1 MHTLSHVY
9 IYAHTHC
16 CMYGTC
22 KTCSECAKV
31 NNYDEISTIKYN
43 IQKDL
48 LSAFNAWH
56 QSEESSI
63 HTPHFHMQCMPTSH
77 AHISTKKGEGGEFY
91 PTRLTLCIAFTWPSL
106 WTPFVI
112 WWFTS
117 FPSSKYATQHENM
130 CVYIP
135 LCITFFII
143 YRGISV
149 PC

>member
-1 MHTLSHVY
+1 
-9 IYAHTHC
+9 
-16 CMYGTC
+16 MYGGTC

-77 AHISTKKGEGGEFY
+77 AHISTKGRRWGVLPDKID
-91 PTRLTLCIAFTWPSL
+91 TLHCIYLAFPLNTICHLMIYFIPIIK
-106 WTPFVI
+106 VC
-112 WWFTS
+112 
-117 FPSSKYATQHENM
+117 HNM
-130 CVYIP
+130 RTCVYIP